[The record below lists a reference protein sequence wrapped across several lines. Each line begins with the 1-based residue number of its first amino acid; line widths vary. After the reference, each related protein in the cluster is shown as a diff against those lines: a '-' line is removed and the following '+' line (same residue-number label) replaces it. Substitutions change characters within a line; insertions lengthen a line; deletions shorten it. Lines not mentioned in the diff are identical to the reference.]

1 MSASLNGLHLT
12 ERLPTATIPKFA
24 SYTALKLE
32 VVKLQFFMVGG
43 GGYFAIWIETK
54 EKVKLKRNLRESETK
69 ANVGVKWN

>member
-32 VVKLQFFMVGG
+32 VVKLQFFVVGG
-43 GGYFAIWIETK
+43 DG
-54 EKVKLKRNLRESETK
+54 
-69 ANVGVKWN
+69 